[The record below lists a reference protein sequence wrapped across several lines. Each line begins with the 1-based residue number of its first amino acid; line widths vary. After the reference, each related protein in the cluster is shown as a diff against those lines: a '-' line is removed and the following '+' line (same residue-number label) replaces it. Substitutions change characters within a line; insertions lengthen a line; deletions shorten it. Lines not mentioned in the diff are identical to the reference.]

1 MRRPELGPLDGSV
14 LWLRCRAAKRGG
26 VTPPPSL
33 PERAADS
40 GASGSRASPGA
51 AGSAGSGGCQVGAEE
66 TTTGWSL
73 GAVAALLWATR
84 RGPRRRR
91 RPALQRSRSSDPL
104 AGHIVI
110 HLTARSAVA
119 RRPHRDPLARPRLA
133 FPGTPMRFGH
143 GACTGLSADH
153 RSAHSRSRRKTCGCH
168 VATHSNRAAASIDP
182 GFPIPGNCVRRCV
195 RTRPMASANGACVV
209 GAHGKL
215 PRRPAPALPRRFG
228 GLVARLGVAFGPP
241 LARARGAVV
250 SCPLAHSLRI
260 AHRSRDT
267 RRRLRGGKANCEARC
282 AGPPGWAG
290 RSIDLP
296 AFSGGS
302 RSGRSRCLSA
312 RRGGSIE
319 APEVDQS
326 EATAEDRHGRRIRGD
341 GPRRTN
347 LRRPVRSPRMGR
359 PPCQPGS
366 RVHQAP

>member
-1 MRRPELGPLDGSV
+1 
-14 LWLRCRAAKRGG
+14 
-26 VTPPPSL
+26 
-33 PERAADS
+33 
-40 GASGSRASPGA
+40 
-51 AGSAGSGGCQVGAEE
+51 
-66 TTTGWSL
+66 
-73 GAVAALLWATR
+73 
-84 RGPRRRR
+84 
-91 RPALQRSRSSDPL
+91 
-104 AGHIVI
+104 
-110 HLTARSAVA
+110 
-119 RRPHRDPLARPRLA
+119 
-133 FPGTPMRFGH
+133 MRFGH

-326 EATAEDRHGRRIRGD
+326 EATAEVPGAVGVRHARKSRDLRHRRRLSACFPRLSGDNLPGR
-341 GPRRTN
+341 PRRWDG
-347 LRRPVRSPRMGR
+347 LR
-359 PPCQPGS
+359 
-366 RVHQAP
+366 